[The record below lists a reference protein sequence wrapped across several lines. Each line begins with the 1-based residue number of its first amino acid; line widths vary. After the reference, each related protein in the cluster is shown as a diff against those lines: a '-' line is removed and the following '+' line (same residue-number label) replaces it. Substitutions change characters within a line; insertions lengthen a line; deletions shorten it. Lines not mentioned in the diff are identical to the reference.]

1 MGTVGKILSLLSTY
15 KRYREYKKYY
25 FFFQIMLA
33 HQNTLQKNQKLQKI
47 NNFFTVTRK
56 TTTKTTGDPHKKL
69 LNFPPFKPKNQN
81 KILTKKQIK
90 IDLPNTDANLP
101 NLIQPNLDILFVG
114 INPGSHSFREK
125 HHFAGPVNHFWQCLY
140 KSGLTSKLHNSSD
153 DIILPKLY
161 KIGITNMVK
170 IATKLASDISEEQ
183 WRFGANELLRE
194 LEKTKPK
201 FLIFNGISTYRH
213 FLNFAV
219 IPKFKSENQNNPNQY
234 SEYNKSYIYNKMKIL
249 PGLQNIKIC
258 NNQTQ
263 IFAIPSSSP
272 LARVTVNEKVFYYK
286 EIKKLIE
293 RANLPVVYEREVFE
307 VNSQERKNERYCRDW
322 VQFFSQSSF

>member
-15 KRYREYKKYY
+15 KRYREYKK
-25 FFFQIMLA
+25 
-33 HQNTLQKNQKLQKI
+33 

-56 TTTKTTGDPHKKL
+56 TTTTTTGDPHKKL
-69 LNFPPFKPKNQN
+69 LNLPTLQTKNQ

-170 IATKLASDISEEQ
+170 IATKLASDITEEQ

-194 LEKTKPK
+194 VEKTKPK

-219 IPKFKSENQNNPNQY
+219 IPKFKLESENQNNPNQY
-234 SEYNKSYIYNKMKIL
+234 NEYNKSYIYNKMKIL

-322 VQFFSQSSF
+322 VQFFSQSTF